1 MFKVAKSACVSF
13 MVILLATG
21 IVRAQSEPTMPAELQ
36 TEAQRIIGSQIQ
48 AFRSEDHE
56 KAFSFAAPSIQQI
69 FGSTDRF
76 IKMVKNGYGA
86 IYGARNWSFGRG
98 EVRGDALV
106 QEVLIIGPQGRD
118 WVALYTLR
126 KQPDGT
132 WRIAGVQMKQADLQ
146 ST

>member
-1 MFKVAKSACVSF
+1 MVKLATSIAVSIL
-13 MVILLATG
+13 VILLTAG
-21 IVRAQSEPTMPAELQ
+21 IVRAQSGPTLPTELQ
-36 TEAQRIIGSQIQ
+36 VEVQRIIGSQIQ

-76 IKMVKNGYGA
+76 IKMVKKGYGA
-86 IYGARNWSFGRG
+86 IYGARSWSFGRG

-106 QEVLIIGPQGRD
+106 QEVLIMGPQGRD

-126 KQPDGT
+126 KQPDGS
-132 WRIAGVQMKQADLQ
+132 WRIAGVQMKQAELQ

>member
-1 MFKVAKSACVSF
+1 MRFYMIPLVGALMLGSLVMDAY
-13 MVILLATG
+13 
-21 IVRAQSEPTMPAELQ
+21 AQSGPKLPPQLQKTAES
-36 TEAQRIIGSQIQ
+36 IIGGQIS
-48 AFRSEDHE
+48 AFKAGDHD
-56 KAFSFAAPSIQQI
+56 AAYGYAAPSIRQI

-76 IKMVKNGYGA
+76 IGMVKKGYGP

-98 EVRGDALV
+98 EARGDALI
-106 QEVLIIGPQGRD
+106 QEVLLIGPQGRD

-132 WRIAGVQMKQADLQ
+132 WRIAGVQMKPAELQ